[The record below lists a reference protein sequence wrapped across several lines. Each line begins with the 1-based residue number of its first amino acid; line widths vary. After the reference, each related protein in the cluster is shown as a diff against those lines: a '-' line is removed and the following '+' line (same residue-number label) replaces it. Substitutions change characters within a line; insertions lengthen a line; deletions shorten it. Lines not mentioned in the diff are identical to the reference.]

1 MPSARICPLAE
12 VAHPVHGALKMQAP
26 MPKLSDTPSAIR
38 RRAPLYPGEHNAE
51 VYGELLGLGEAELAK
66 LAQAGAI

>member
-1 MPSARICPLAE
+1 
-12 VAHPVHGALKMQAP
+12 MQAP

-51 VYGELLGLGEAELAK
+51 VYGEMLRLSGNELAD
-66 LAQAGAI
+66 LAEQGVI